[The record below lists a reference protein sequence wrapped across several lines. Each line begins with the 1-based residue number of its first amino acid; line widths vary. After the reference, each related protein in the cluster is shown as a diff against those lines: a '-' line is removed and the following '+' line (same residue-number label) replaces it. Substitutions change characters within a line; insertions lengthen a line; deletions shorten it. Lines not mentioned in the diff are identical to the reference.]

1 LRPPGVSS
9 NGKRFRGA
17 FSGRFSDALIAEI
30 KHRSPSAGVIL
41 PDPSSKISRVA
52 AAYRRGGAVALSVV
66 IEQDFFGGDP
76 AWLPEAKRASG
87 LPVLMKDFVVSESQ
101 LDFALG
107 LGADAVLLIV
117 AALPGAELPRLHAGA
132 KSRGLAVL
140 VEAHDEDEVRRA
152 LAAGAEI
159 VGINARDLRTFQVD
173 LGGVAKLAALLPAD
187 VVRVAESG
195 VKTRQDV
202 EKLVGAGFGAFLVG
216 ESLLTSG
223 DEARAVRELRGVN
236 ATEVKVCGVTREE
249 DVDACIGCGVD
260 YIGLNFSPRSP
271 RRVTPE
277 TGEILRKRGTGAKG
291 IVAVFSENQ
300 DTEIR
305 EVAERLQPDILQLTD
320 PPSLSLSKKTSG
332 GLPLWQTVRVGRDD
346 LMSAA
351 EWPGDALLFDT
362 AVNGVSGGTGTIF
375 EWSLLDT
382 VDRSRPLVLAGGLRP
397 SNVAE
402 AIRRVRPSIVD
413 VASGVEVSPG
423 IKDPEKIA
431 SFVEEVRRA

>member
-1 LRPPGVSS
+1 
-9 NGKRFRGA
+9 
-17 FSGRFSDALIAEI
+17 
-30 KHRSPSAGVIL
+30 
-41 PDPSSKISRVA
+41 
-52 AAYRRGGAVALSVV
+52 
-66 IEQDFFGGDP
+66 
-76 AWLPEAKRASG
+76 
-87 LPVLMKDFVVSESQ
+87 
-101 LDFALG
+101 
-107 LGADAVLLIV
+107 
-117 AALPGAELPRLHAGA
+117 
-132 KSRGLAVL
+132 
-140 VEAHDEDEVRRA
+140 
-152 LAAGAEI
+152 
-159 VGINARDLRTFQVD
+159 
-173 LGGVAKLAALLPAD
+173 
-187 VVRVAESG
+187 VAESG

-320 PPSLSLSKKTSG
+320 PPSLSLSKKTPG

-375 EWSLLDT
+375 DWSLLDA
-382 VDRSRPLVLAGGLRP
+382 VDRGRPLVLAGGLRP

-423 IKDPEKIA
+423 IKDLEKIA